1 VISNFIVTN
10 ANTNTNTDN
19 ANFIDTDTTAELQT
33 ICKQYWQRLYNL
45 EGDKFDLEHVQKLKA
60 QEVNSKQI
68 LPCTQ
73 TKQTISKLGFKRK
86 KNNLKYD

>member
-1 VISNFIVTN
+1 MLKIRYVDSNSN
-10 ANTNTNTDN
+10 LMYTDN
-19 ANFIDTDTTAELQT
+19 DYLNDTDTDTTAELQT

-73 TKQTISKLGFKRK
+73 NKKNKTKQKITNMQNKI
-86 KNNLKYD
+86 